1 MARPDIDYYLFGT
14 HVRFGDG
21 CAMALAQELKA
32 LGCRRPVI
40 LTQPRM
46 SASADYAR
54 LRESCTGLAI
64 LESHDIPQHGDL
76 DVLEA
81 LAERARAHEA
91 DSIVAIGGGSVSD
104 SAKALAMLL
113 AEGGKLADHTTRFT
127 PPASV
132 TIPLRT
138 RPKLP
143 IVSLPTTASGAE
155 VTPGFGVREGDH
167 KLLFWNRHL
176 ASTAIFIDPVLS
188 RDVPMALMRYTA
200 MNGLAHC
207 FEGMYSRNKS
217 VVATGIALQSLA
229 LFASALCEHKTER
242 SDQAHCA
249 ASDPDHDQR
258 ATILLAG
265 HLSGVV
271 LSMARTCL
279 HHAICHVIGAR
290 HNVGH
295 GAVNT
300 VMLAHSLRFN
310 APVVHDDLAP
320 ALRVLNDAA
329 GTHHHSPADW
339 VEAVSRHWGLPMTL
353 SALGLN
359 ASDLPAIAEHT
370 LGERGLALNPRPV
383 TTSADVLTILHH
395 AL

>member
-21 CAMALAQELKA
+21 CAMTLAQELKE

-54 LRESCTGLAI
+54 LRERCSALAI
-64 LESHDIPQHGDL
+64 LESHDIRQHGDL
-76 DVLEA
+76 DSLEA
-81 LAERARAHEA
+81 LADRARAHEA

-113 AEGGKLADHTTRFT
+113 AEGGRLADHTTRFT

-176 ASTAIFIDPVLS
+176 ASTAMLIDPALS

-217 VVATGIALQSLA
+217 VIATSIALQSLA
-229 LFASALCEHKTER
+229 LFASALCEHKTE
-242 SDQAHCA
+242 SIDQTPGA

-295 GAVNT
+295 GAVNA
-300 VMLAHSLRFN
+300 VMLAHALRFN
-310 APVVHDDLAP
+310 APVVHPDLAP

-329 GTHHHSPADW
+329 GTHYDSPADW
-339 VEAVSRHWGLPMTL
+339 VDAVNRHWGLPRTL
-353 SALGLN
+353 SALGLS

-370 LGERGLALNPRPV
+370 MGERGLALNPRPV
-383 TTSADVLTILHH
+383 TTADVLAILHH

>member
-21 CAMALAQELKA
+21 CAMTLAQELKE

-54 LRESCTGLAI
+54 LRERCSALAI
-64 LESHDIPQHGDL
+64 LESHDIRQHGDL
-76 DVLEA
+76 DSLEA
-81 LAERARAHEA
+81 LADRARAHEA

-113 AEGGKLADHTTRFT
+113 AEGGRLADHTTRFT

-176 ASTAIFIDPVLS
+176 ASTAILIDPALS

-217 VVATGIALQSLA
+217 VIATSIALQSLA
-229 LFASALCEHKTER
+229 LFASALCEHKTE
-242 SDQAHCA
+242 SIDQTPGA

-295 GAVNT
+295 GAVNA
-300 VMLAHSLRFN
+300 VMLAHALRFN
-310 APVVHDDLAP
+310 APVVHPDLAP

-329 GTHHHSPADW
+329 GTHYDSPADW
-339 VEAVSRHWGLPMTL
+339 VDAVNRHWGLPRTL
-353 SALGLN
+353 SALGLS

-370 LGERGLALNPRPV
+370 MGERGLALNPRPV
-383 TTSADVLTILHH
+383 TTADVLAILHH